1 MTFSETVKNIINSE
15 WFQAAYTILYPIVSV
30 VFVVLVNVLKNKLA
44 KITNS
49 TDLSITQ
56 INTGIKNVITDQEL
70 VSKEVTKLKEQ
81 NQEMSVA
88 LKGTTAMFTSLLEIL
103 SSIYL
108 QSKAVDE
115 KTKALIGKVVYD
127 AKAFGLKVDDVI
139 DHMTE
144 QNKVTIETG
153 IKVVEQLQDKINEK
167 TETSSAQAEDTEQ
180 KALSLYNDLID
191 QVGSDE

>member
-1 MTFSETVKNIINSE
+1 MTFVETVKSIINSE
-15 WFQAAYTILYPIVSV
+15 WFQAASTILYPIVSM

-56 INTGIKNVITDQEL
+56 INTGIKNVISDQEL
-70 VSKEVTKLKEQ
+70 LSKNVNKLEEQ
-81 NQEMSVA
+81 NKEMSVA
-88 LKGTTAMFTSLLEIL
+88 LKGTTAMFTSLLEVL

-108 QSKAVDE
+108 QSKAVDD

-139 DHMTE
+139 EHMTE
-144 QNKVTIETG
+144 QNKITIETG
-153 IKVVEQLQDKINEK
+153 AKVVEQLQDKINEK

-180 KALSLYNDLID
+180 KALSLYNELID
-191 QVGSDE
+191 QVGSNE

>member
-1 MTFSETVKNIINSE
+1 MTFIEAVKNIINSE
-15 WFQAAYTILYPIVSV
+15 WFQAVSTVLYPIVSMI
-30 VFVVLVNVLKNKLA
+30 FVVLVNVLKNKLA

-49 TDLSITQ
+49 TDLSFTQ
-56 INTGIKNVITDQEL
+56 INSGIKNVLSDQEL
-70 VSKEVTKLKEQ
+70 VSKEVIKLKEQ

-88 LKGTTAMFTSLLEIL
+88 LKGTTAMFTSLLEVL

-139 DHMTE
+139 DHMEE
-144 QNKVTIETG
+144 QNKTTIEAG
-153 IKVVEQLQDKINEK
+153 AKIAEQLQEKINEK
-167 TETSSAQAEDTEQ
+167 IENSSTNAEDTEQ

-191 QVGSDE
+191 QVGPNE

>member
-1 MTFSETVKNIINSE
+1 MTFIETVKNIINSE
-15 WFQAAYTILYPIVSV
+15 WFQATSTVLYPIVSM
-30 VFVVLVNVLKNKLA
+30 VFVILVNVLKNKLA

-49 TDLSITQ
+49 TDLSINQ
-56 INTGIKNVITDQEL
+56 INSGIKNVITAQEL
-70 VSKEVTKLKEQ
+70 VSTEVAKLKKQ
-81 NQEMSVA
+81 NEEMSTA

-139 DHMTE
+139 DHMSE
-144 QNKVTIETG
+144 QNKITIDTG
-153 IKVVEQLQDKINEK
+153 AKIAEQIQEKIIEK
-167 TETSSAQAEDTEQ
+167 TESSNAQAEDTEQ

-191 QVGSDE
+191 QVGANE

>member
-1 MTFSETVKNIINSE
+1 MTFIETVQNIINSE
-15 WFQAAYTILYPIVSV
+15 WFQAASAILYPIVSLI
-30 VFVVLVNVLKNKLA
+30 FVVLVNVLKNKLA

-49 TDLSITQ
+49 TDISINQ
-56 INTGIKNVITDQEL
+56 INNGIKNVITDSEL
-70 VSKEVTKLKEQ
+70 VSKEVANLKAQ
-81 NQEMSVA
+81 NEEMSKA
-88 LKGTTAMFTSLLEIL
+88 LKGTTAMFTSLLEVL

-108 QSKAVDE
+108 GSKAVDE

-144 QNKVTIETG
+144 QNKITIDAG
-153 IKVVEQLQDKINEK
+153 VKVVEQLQDKINEK
-167 TETSSAQAEDTEQ
+167 TESSTAQAEDTEQ

-191 QVGSDE
+191 QVGTDE

>member
-1 MTFSETVKNIINSE
+1 MTFAETVKNIINSE
-15 WFQAAYTILYPIVSV
+15 WFQAASTILYPIVSM

-88 LKGTTAMFTSLLEIL
+88 LKGTTAMFTSLLEVL

-144 QNKVTIETG
+144 QNKTTIETG
-153 IKVVEQLQDKINEK
+153 VKVVEQLQDKINEK